1 MKRFI
6 STVICIFMITGGSTE
21 AAPYG
26 KGMDE
31 AGKESPVAVMLSGSA
46 VDTLLEPLTAAQ
58 ELSGLKAVEAE
69 AEAVKEQ
76 KKEAAAVAVQ
86 TAVTQQTFSTAE
98 LELLARLVQAEAG
111 GESFTGKVA
120 VAATVLNRVQ
130 SPIYPNT
137 ISGVIYQVAYGF
149 QYCSVR
155 KGMIN
160 RPAGEDARR
169 AVQEALQG
177 NDPTGGALS
186 FFNPAQATNIWIR
199 TRPVHARIGN
209 HVFVG

>member
-69 AEAVKEQ
+69 AVKEQ
-76 KKEAAAVAVQ
+76 KNEAAAVAVQ

-155 KGMIN
+155 KGTVN
-160 RPAGEDARR
+160 RPADAEARR

-186 FFNPAQATNIWIR
+186 FYNPVQATNVWIR

-209 HVFVG
+209 HIFVG

>member
-1 MKRFI
+1 MKSFI
-6 STVICIFMITGGSTE
+6 SMVICILMITGGSTE

-26 KGMDE
+26 KRTHE
-31 AGKESPVAVMLSGSA
+31 AGMESPVAVMLSGSA
-46 VDTLLEPLTAAQ
+46 VDTLLEPLTVAQ
-58 ELSGLKAVEAE
+58 GLKAVAAE
-69 AEAVKEQ
+69 VVKEQ
-76 KKEAAAVAVQ
+76 NKEVATVAVQ
-86 TAVTQQTFSTAE
+86 TAVTPQPFSTAE

-111 GESFTGKVA
+111 GESFNGKVA
-120 VAATVLNRVQ
+120 VAATVLNRVR
-130 SPIYPNT
+130 SPLYPNT
-137 ISGVIYQVAYGF
+137 ISGVIYHVAYGF
-149 QYCSVR
+149 QYCTVR

-160 RPAGEDARR
+160 RPAGADARR

-186 FFNPAQATNIWIR
+186 FYNPAKATNIWIR